1 MKNIIK
7 IDILNPY
14 YYTIENVN
22 DGSNSIWIQFT
33 NYSDTGRCE
42 IYHCDAYYEEL
53 AIGPDDTVEIPS
65 QYYCDGSTMHI
76 RYENGVTTGFIHVT
90 GDGGKYNDLVVVK
103 VSDCIATITGNAKIT
118 ISDYSSALAR
128 IISAYTKS
136 NDESCY
142 ENLDTLRKSIIK
154 TIREMGGTVEDNAT
168 INDISA
174 SLIELNIGLD
184 EGMALIAEAITAKGV
199 DTPAD
204 APPETMAENIRK
216 ISSGGTFGI
225 IVNTSPYKHPY
236 GYATNIYGVLPTETE
251 VS

>member
-1 MKNIIK
+1 MSVKNIIK

-53 AIGPDDTVEIPS
+53 AIGPDGTVEIPS

-76 RYENGVTTGFIHVT
+76 RYENGVTTSFIHVT
-90 GDGGKYNDLVVVK
+90 GDGGKYDDLVVVK
-103 VSDCIATITGNAKIT
+103 VSDCIATITGNVKAT

-142 ENLDTLRKSIIK
+142 ENLNVLRKSIIK
-154 TIREMGGTVEDNAT
+154 TINEMGGIVGENAT
-168 INDISA
+168 IEDINN
-174 SLIELNIGLD
+174 SLIELDAKLAT
-184 EGMALIAEAITAKGV
+184 GMALIADAITAKGV

-204 APPETMAENIRK
+204 ASPETMAENIGK
-216 ISSGGTFGI
+216 IPTGI
-225 IVNTSPYKHPY
+225 SNTQILSTTMI
-236 GYATNIYGVLPTETE
+236 AGVVQCRVTHETDNTLD
-251 VS
+251 